1 VTSSAPSRATRFD
14 PIAKS
19 YYKLGA
25 TNVKLRGASEAS
37 DGERAMSVV
46 PERTDEPVV
55 EFTVR
60 AVVAGILFGVLFG
73 AANAYLGLRVGLTVS
88 TSIPIAVLTV
98 ALFKLMRQRRDSVVL
113 EANISQT
120 IGSASSS
127 LAAGTIFTI
136 PALFLWGMTPPFW
149 QVAILALLGGLL
161 GIAAMVPLRRLL
173 IVRSAD
179 ELPYPEGTA
188 CAEVLRATTSAGSGG
203 RWIFIGL
210 AVGAVVKLAL
220 GAFMLMPSDIAAH
233 LPVLPKAEVALEIAP
248 ALLAVGYILG
258 YRQSAIMVSGSLISA
273 IVLTPLIAA
282 FGAGLSAPMFP
293 EAKLTIAEMSAG
305 QIWSRYVRYIGAGAV
320 AAAGI
325 AAVFRA
331 LPTMWTSFSAV
342 VKGMKKGGVEGS
354 DEATPRT
361 DRDVPS
367 WIVLVIPA
375 LVVLTLVAVPGLLA
389 GNMSLVPRIVAALGV
404 AIFGVAFVVVSS
416 RIVGLIGVSSN
427 PTSAMTLVTL
437 LGVSVT
443 FVLLGW
449 SDPSARAAILTVGTV
464 VCIAASKAGDISQDL
479 KTGFLL
485 GATPAKQQ
493 FGQFI
498 GAAFACWAIAGTVL
512 LLGQAFT
519 FGSPELPAPQA
530 TLMKTVIEGVL
541 SGSLPW
547 GLVGTG
553 AALSVTALIAGL
565 PGLAFAVGIYL
576 PLGSLTPIFVGG
588 IVRRIVDARRGGKP
602 TENDP
607 GVLGASGMIAG
618 EGLAGVL
625 IAVLVATSG
634 KWPESA
640 FSRALA
646 SMRFAAKDFT
656 YLEGTAAI
664 VAGIIVVLAVC
675 GVLYRAGRSAADD
688 LSPES

>member
-1 VTSSAPSRATRFD
+1 
-14 PIAKS
+14 
-19 YYKLGA
+19 
-25 TNVKLRGASEAS
+25 
-37 DGERAMSVV
+37 MSVT
-46 PERTDEPVV
+46 PLPNDEPVV
-55 EFTVR
+55 EFTLR
-60 AVVAGILFGVLFG
+60 AIVAGIVFGIIFG

-98 ALFKLMRQRRDSVVL
+98 VLFKAMRSRGNVVL

-161 GIAAMVPLRRLL
+161 GIAAMIPLRRLL

-188 CAEVLRATTSAGSGG
+188 CAEVLRATTSAGTGG

-220 GAFMLMPSDIAAH
+220 GAFMLIPSDLSMH
-233 LPVLPKAEVALEIAP
+233 LPVLPKAEIALEIAP

-258 YRQSAIMVSGSLISA
+258 YRQSAIMVSGSMISA
-273 IVLTPLIAA
+273 IVLTPIIAA
-282 FGAGLSAPMFP
+282 VGANLTTPLFP
-293 EAKLTIAEMSAG
+293 ETTKTIAELSAG

-325 AAVFRA
+325 VAVIRA
-331 LPTMWTSFSAV
+331 LPTMWTSFAAV
-342 VKGMKKGGVEGS
+342 VSGVRKGGAQVGT
-354 DEATPRT
+354 DAATPRT
-361 DRDVPS
+361 DRDLPS
-367 WIVLVIPA
+367 WVVLVIPA
-375 LVVLTLVAVPGLLA
+375 IVVITLVAVPGLLA
-389 GNMSLVPRIVAALGV
+389 GNMGFAPRLVAALGV

-437 LGVSVT
+437 LGVSVI
-443 FVLLGW
+443 FVALGW
-449 SDPSARAAILTVGTV
+449 RDPSARAAILTVGTV

-485 GATPAKQQ
+485 GATPARQQ

-512 LLGQAFT
+512 LLGRTYT
-519 FGSPELPAPQA
+519 FGSPELAAPQA
-530 TLMKTVIEGVL
+530 TLMKTVIDGVL
-541 SGSLPW
+541 AGSLPW

-553 AALSVTALIAGL
+553 AALAICALIAGL

-576 PLGSLTPIFVGG
+576 PLGSLTPIFLGG
-588 IVRRIVDARRGGKP
+588 IVRRIVEARRKGAA

-618 EGLAGVL
+618 EGLAGVA
-625 IAVLVATSG
+625 IAVLVALKG
-634 KWPESA
+634 KDA
-640 FSRALA
+640 KTGFSRFLD
-646 SMRFAAKDFT
+646 SMHFAAKDFT
-656 YLEGTAAI
+656 HLEGIASILVGAAL
-664 VAGIIVVLAVC
+664 VLAVC
-675 GVLYRAGRSAADD
+675 TILYRAGRSAA
-688 LSPES
+688 

>member
-1 VTSSAPSRATRFD
+1 MSSLDAHR
-14 PIAKS
+14 
-19 YYKLGA
+19 
-25 TNVKLRGASEAS
+25 SE
-37 DGERAMSVV
+37 SVI
-46 PERTDEPVV
+46 
-55 EFTVR
+55 EFTLR
-60 AVVAGILFGVLFG
+60 AVIAGIVFGVLFG

-98 ALFKLMRQRRDSVVL
+98 ALFKLMRSREGVLL

-136 PALFLWGMTPPFW
+136 PALFLWGMAPPYW
-149 QVAILALLGGLL
+149 QVAILALLGGFL

-173 IVRSAD
+173 IVKSAA

-188 CAEVLRATTSAGSGG
+188 CAEVLRATTAKTGSGG

-210 AVGAVVKLAL
+210 AVGALVKIALSGLVLLPSELA
-220 GAFMLMPSDIAAH
+220 MH
-233 LPVLPKAEVALEIAP
+233 LPVLPKAELSLEIAP

-273 IVLTPLIAA
+273 IVLTPLIAVVGDA
-282 FGAGLSAPMFP
+282 LPTPLFP
-293 EAKLTIAEMSAG
+293 EATKLISELSAG

-325 AAVFRA
+325 AAVVKA
-331 LPTMWTSFSAV
+331 LPTMASSFAAV
-342 VKGMKKGGVEGS
+342 VRGLRGGQTESTG
-354 DEATPRT
+354 ERT

-367 WIVLVIPA
+367 WVVLVVPII
-375 LVVLTLVAVPGLLA
+375 VVVTLVAVPGLLA
-389 GNMSLVPRIVAALGV
+389 GNMAFMPRLVAAIGV

-437 LGVSVT
+437 LGVSIV
-443 FVLLGW
+443 FVALGW

-479 KTGFLL
+479 KTGYLV
-485 GATPAKQQ
+485 GATPARQQ

-498 GAAFACWAIAGTVL
+498 GAAFACWAVAGTVL
-512 LLGQAFT
+512 LLGQQYT
-519 FGSPELPAPQA
+519 FGSPEMPAPQA

-553 AALSVTALIAGL
+553 AGLSICALIAGL

-576 PLGSLTPIFVGG
+576 PLGSLTPIYVGG
-588 IVRRIVDARRGGKP
+588 ITRRIVEARSKGKGA
-602 TENDP
+602 ESDP

-618 EGLAGVL
+618 EGLTGVL
-625 IAVLVATSG
+625 IALGAGLGYKPGDT
-634 KWPESA
+634 
-640 FSRALA
+640 ALLGGPLA
-646 SMRFAAKDFT
+646 IG
-656 YLEGTAAI
+656 LGIAI
-664 VAGIIVVLAVC
+664 VLGVC
-675 GVLYRAGRSAADD
+675 FLLYKAGRSAG
-688 LSPES
+688 PEGSDAVEASTSAK

>member
-1 VTSSAPSRATRFD
+1 MSAISPR
-14 PIAKS
+14 
-19 YYKLGA
+19 
-25 TNVKLRGASEAS
+25 SES
-37 DGERAMSVV
+37 
-46 PERTDEPVV
+46 VV
-55 EFTVR
+55 EFTTR
-60 AVVAGILFGVLFG
+60 AVVAGIVFGLLFGS
-73 AANAYLGLRVGLTVS
+73 ANAYLGLRVGLTVS

-98 ALFKLMRQRRDSVVL
+98 ALFRLMKRRENGGVIL

-136 PALFLWGMTPPFW
+136 PALFLWGMAPAYW
-149 QVAILALLGGLL
+149 QVAILALLGGFL

-188 CAEVLRATTSAGSGG
+188 CAEVLRATTTTAAGG

-210 AVGAVVKLAL
+210 AVGALVKLAL
-220 GAFMLMPSDIAAH
+220 GGFMLVPSDLAAH

-273 IVLTPLIAA
+273 IVLTPLIAVV
-282 FGAGLSAPMFP
+282 GAGLPAPLFP
-293 EAKLTIAEMSAG
+293 EAKTLIRDLSAG

-325 AAVFRA
+325 VAVFRA
-331 LPTMWTSFSAV
+331 LPTMWSSFAAV
-342 VKGMKKGGVEGS
+342 VKGLRRSPETSEMTGEGT
-354 DEATPRT
+354 ERT
-361 DRDVPS
+361 DRDVPA
-367 WIVLVIPA
+367 WVVVIVPL
-375 LVVLTLVAVPGLLA
+375 LVVATLAAVPGLFA
-389 GNMSLVPRIVAALGV
+389 GNMTFIPRLVAALGV

-437 LGVSVT
+437 LGVSVV
-443 FVLLGW
+443 FVALGW
-449 SDPSARAAILTVGTV
+449 RDPSARAAILTVGTV

-479 KTGFLL
+479 KTGFLV
-485 GATPAKQQ
+485 GATPARQQ
-493 FGQFI
+493 LGQFI

-512 LLGQAFT
+512 LLGSAFT

-553 AALSVTALIAGL
+553 AALAVCALIAGL

-588 IVRRIVDARRGGKP
+588 IVRRMVEARRKGGAA
-602 TENDP
+602 EGDP

-618 EGLAGVL
+618 EGLAGVVIAFL
-625 IAVLVATSG
+625 IAGSG
-634 KWPESA
+634 RLTGLRDA
-640 FSRALA
+640 MA
-646 SMRFAAKDFT
+646 SVHFAARDFT
-656 YLEGTAAI
+656 HFEGVPAVVIGIAI
-664 VAGIIVVLAVC
+664 VLAVC
-675 GVLYRAGRSAADD
+675 VLLYRAGRSEEAVEATK
-688 LSPES
+688 P

>member
-1 VTSSAPSRATRFD
+1 MLRTMTQTEPAAFD
-14 PIAKS
+14 AQ
-19 YYKLGA
+19 
-25 TNVKLRGASEAS
+25 
-37 DGERAMSVV
+37 
-46 PERTDEPVV
+46 RTESVV
-55 EFTVR
+55 EFTTR
-60 AVVAGILFGVLFG
+60 AVVAGIVFGLLFG

-98 ALFKLMRQRRDSVVL
+98 ALFRLMRSRDSSVIL
-113 EANISQT
+113 EANMSQT

-149 QVAILALLGGLL
+149 QVAVLALLGGFL

-188 CAEVLRATTSAGSGG
+188 CAEVLRATTTAASGG

-210 AVGAVVKLAL
+210 GVGAVVKIVL
-220 GAFMLMPSDIAAH
+220 GGFMLLDSELATY

-258 YRQSAIMVSGSLISA
+258 YKQSAIMVSGSLISA
-273 IVLTPLIAA
+273 LVLTPIIAQ
-282 FGAGLSAPMFP
+282 FGAGLTAPMFP
-293 EAKLTIAEMSAG
+293 EMKTTIAEMSAG

-325 AAVFRA
+325 VAVARA
-331 LPTMWTSFSAV
+331 LPTMATSFAAVIRGLRGGAPPTSAA
-342 VKGMKKGGVEGS
+342 ME
-354 DEATPRT
+354 DHAART
-361 DRDVPS
+361 DRDVPP
-367 WIVLVIPA
+367 WVP
-375 LVVLTLVAVPGLLA
+375 VVVPVAVVVALIAIPDLLA
-389 GNMSLVPRIVAALGV
+389 GNMTLVPRIVAATGV

-437 LGVSVT
+437 LGVSVV
-443 FVLLGW
+443 FVALGW
-449 SDPSARAAILTVGTV
+449 RDPSARAAILTVGTV

-479 KTGFLL
+479 KTGYLV
-485 GATPAKQQ
+485 GATPARQQ

-512 LLGQAFT
+512 LLGKAFT

-553 AALSVTALIAGL
+553 AALSVCALIAGL

-588 IVRRIVDARRGGKP
+588 IVRRIVEARRKGTA
-602 TENDP
+602 TEGDP
-607 GVLGASGMIAG
+607 GVLAASGMIAG
-618 EGLAGVL
+618 EGLAGVV
-625 IAVLVATSG
+625 IAFLVAGSG
-634 KWPESA
+634 R
-640 FSRALA
+640 FTGLRDALA
-646 SMRFAAKDFT
+646 SVHFAARDFT
-656 YLEGTAAI
+656 YLKGVAAMVVGLAI
-664 VAGIIVVLAVC
+664 VLAVC
-675 GVLYRAGRSAADD
+675 VLLYRAGRSAPDTSD
-688 LSPES
+688 ELHTP

>member
-1 VTSSAPSRATRFD
+1 
-14 PIAKS
+14 
-19 YYKLGA
+19 
-25 TNVKLRGASEAS
+25 
-37 DGERAMSVV
+37 MSVAV
-46 PERTDEPVV
+46 PQQEPESVV

-60 AVVAGILFGVLFG
+60 AVVAGIFFGVLFG

-98 ALFKLMRQRRDSVVL
+98 ALFRLMRSRGNVVL

-149 QVAILALLGGLL
+149 QVAMLALMGGLL
-161 GIAAMVPLRRLL
+161 GIAAMIPLRRLL

-188 CAEVLRATTSAGSGG
+188 CAEVLRATSSAGSGG

-210 AVGAVVKLAL
+210 AVGAVVKLAI
-220 GAFMLMPSDIAAH
+220 GAFMLIPSDLSTL
-233 LPVLPKAEVALEIAP
+233 LPVLPKAEIALEIAP

-282 FGAGLSAPMFP
+282 VGANLTTPLFP
-293 EAKLTIAEMSAG
+293 ETTKTIAELTAG

-325 AAVFRA
+325 VAVARA
-331 LPTMWTSFSAV
+331 LPTMWSSFAAV
-342 VKGMKKGGVEGS
+342 VKGVRKSGAGGVG

-361 DRDVPS
+361 DRDLPS
-367 WIVLVIPA
+367 WVVLVIPA
-375 LVVLTLVAVPGLLA
+375 IVVITLVAVPGLLA
-389 GNMSLVPRIVAALGV
+389 GNMAFTPRLVAALGV

-437 LGVSVT
+437 LGVSVI

-479 KTGFLL
+479 KTGYLL
-485 GATPAKQQ
+485 GATPARQQ

-512 LLGQAFT
+512 LLGQAYT

-553 AALSVTALIAGL
+553 AALSVCALIAGL

-602 TENDP
+602 AENDP

-618 EGLAGVL
+618 EGLAGVT
-625 IAVLVATSG
+625 IAMLVAASRT
-634 KWPESA
+634 WPDA
-640 FSRALA
+640 GISRALA
-646 SMRFAAKDFT
+646 SIHFAARDYT
-656 YLEGTAAI
+656 RLEGPVAI
-664 VAGIIVVLAVC
+664 VVGIAIVLAVC
-675 GVLYRAGRSAADD
+675 AILYRAGRDVKTA
-688 LSPES
+688 